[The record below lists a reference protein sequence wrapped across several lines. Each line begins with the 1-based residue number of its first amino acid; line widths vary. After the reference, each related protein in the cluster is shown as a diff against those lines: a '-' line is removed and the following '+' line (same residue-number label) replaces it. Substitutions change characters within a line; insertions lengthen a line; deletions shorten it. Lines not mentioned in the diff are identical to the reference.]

1 VTSRTGREGLR
12 CHLDV
17 FFHALN
23 GSTIE
28 RLSLSLVPIFA
39 SNHSTHKCP
48 SGEKTVMARSYLAI
62 LKDKRKRVPF
72 LRERK
77 REEPLP
83 KKEKE
88 WGARESGKKP
98 WLRSSLFIA
107 RSPPHFFPR
116 RFVFLSFLLL
126 SFSFTLLRLFT
137 VFSFLI
143 CCTNPRSVARTEQRA
158 KQKRGKSAPE
168 VKKESERFLIPS
180 RFGPTFFDF
189 ETSKNKLDPVNQQN
203 NVGVLALA
211 DVQGQ
216 DQAPAA
222 ARERGGG
229 AHVRTGFLLCWT
241 KREKRADG

>member
-1 VTSRTGREGLR
+1 MPVRGEDGDGSVVLGHFERQTKKSAFFTREKKGRSPFRKKRKSGGRDRAEKNPGF
-12 CHLDV
+12 V
-17 FFHALN
+17 ALFL
-23 GSTIE
+23 SPA
-28 RLSLSLVPIFA
+28 RLLTFSLVA
-39 SNHSTHKCP
+39 S
-48 SGEKTVMARSYLAI
+48 
-62 LKDKRKRVPF
+62 
-72 LRERK
+72 
-77 REEPLP
+77 
-83 KKEKE
+83 
-88 WGARESGKKP
+88 
-98 WLRSSLFIA
+98 
-107 RSPPHFFPR
+107 FF
-116 RFVFLSFLLL
+116 VLLSFLLL
-126 SFSFTLLRLFT
+126 SFSFTLRRLFT

-143 CCTNPRSVARTEQRA
+143 FCTNPRSVARTEQRA
-158 KQKRGKSAPE
+158 KQKRGKSTPE
-168 VKKESERFLIPS
+168 VKKESKRFLIPS